1 MHRPL
6 LAVLLL
12 LACAALAAQ
21 KEFAPPKAFHAN
33 TYPARDD
40 HPHEK
45 VSIAADPYD
54 MPDKA
59 AVFSVPYRENDM
71 LPVHIIISNDK
82 EAPILV
88 RAMKVQFITV
98 DGVKIN
104 PADEQD
110 FVRRFGRAKRRPG
123 DRRRLPIPIP
133 DSKPQMSVKPEY
145 LQEFETATFRARAV
159 EPRSTQS
166 GFFFFDVR
174 DIKAPLAGGL
184 VYITGIVDQDGKDLF
199 YFEIPMEKYLTYQ
212 PPK

>member
-1 MHRPL
+1 MPRPL

-12 LACAALAAQ
+12 ACAAFAAQ
-21 KEFAPPKAFHAN
+21 KEFTPPKAFHAN

-54 MPDKA
+54 LPDKA
-59 AVFSVPYRENDM
+59 AIFAVPYHANDM
-71 LPVHIIISNDK
+71 LPVHVIISNDND
-82 EAPILV
+82 APILV

-98 DGVKIN
+98 DGVKLN

-123 DRRRLPIPIP
+123 ERRPLPIPIP
-133 DSKPQMSVKPEY
+133 DSKPSMSVKPEY
-145 LQEFETATFRARAV
+145 LDEFEAATFRARAV

-174 DIKAPLAGGL
+174 DIKTPLAGARIYL
-184 VYITGIVDQDGKDLF
+184 SGIVDQDGKDLF

>member
-1 MHRPL
+1 MPRTL
-6 LAVLLL
+6 LAIVL
-12 LACAALAAQ
+12 LACAAFAAQ

-59 AVFSVPYRENDM
+59 AIFRVPFQENDM
-71 LPVHIIISNDK
+71 LPVHLIISNDGD
-82 EAPILV
+82 APILV
-88 RAMKVQFITV
+88 RAIKVQFITV
-98 DGVKIN
+98 DGVKLN

-123 DRRRLPIPIP
+123 DRRPIPIPIP

-145 LQEFETATFRARAV
+145 LEEFEAATFRARAV
-159 EPRSTQS
+159 EPKSTQS

-174 DIKAPLAGGL
+174 DIKSPLNGAR
-184 VYITGIVDQDGKDLF
+184 VYVTGIVYQDGKDLF
-199 YFEIPMEKYLTYQ
+199 FFEIPMEKYLTYQ